1 MQGIMPALRGRG
13 RPLFAST
20 TMSFPDLSDRR
31 AHDRRPLRIV
41 AHVLLPNDRAFE
53 VRTLDIGAGGMGIL
67 ASANPKPGTSF
78 AIQFTL
84 PSKSGASGAPLQIK
98 VKVANSVLGMDEGG
112 FKIGLQFLGLDPA
125 TERVL
130 RQFLQ

>member
-1 MQGIMPALRGRG
+1 MPCSIMRALRGRLA
-13 RPLFAST
+13 PTPAHH
-20 TMSFPDLSDRR
+20 TMSLPDPSERR

-41 AHVLLPNDRAFE
+41 AHVLLPGAQAFE
-53 VRTLDIGAGGMGIL
+53 VRTLDIGAGGMGIV

-84 PSKSGASGAPLQIK
+84 PPKGGAQAAPLQLK
-98 VKVANSVLGMDEGG
+98 VKVANSILDQGG
-112 FKIGLQFLGLDPA
+112 FKIGLQFMDLQPA
-125 TERVL
+125 IERVL

>member
-1 MQGIMPALRGRG
+1 MQHHAAPRGR
-13 RPLFAST
+13 RAALPDST
-20 TMSFPDLSDRR
+20 TMSFPDLSERR

-41 AHVLLPNDRAFE
+41 AHVLLPNDQAFE

-84 PSKSGASGAPLQIK
+84 PAKAGHQAAPLQLK
-98 VKVANSVLGMDEGG
+98 VKVANSILDHGG
-112 FKIGLQFLGLDPA
+112 FKIGLQFLALDA
-125 TERVL
+125 GTERVL
-130 RQFLQ
+130 RHFLQ

>member
-1 MQGIMPALRGRG
+1 
-13 RPLFAST
+13 
-20 TMSFPDLSDRR
+20 MSVPDLSDRR
-31 AHDRRPLRIV
+31 AHDRRPLRI
-41 AHVLLPNDRAFE
+41 AARVLLPNDQTFE

-67 ASANPKPGTSF
+67 AGANPRPGTSF

-84 PSKSGASGAPLQIK
+84 PAKAGSPPAPLQVK
-98 VKVANSVLGMDEGG
+98 VRVANSVLHPAG
-112 FKIGLQFLGLDPA
+112 FKIGLQFLGLEPG